1 MENGHMGPRL
11 KIKFTAALALLL
23 IAIAPGCAPD
33 PMFMECPLS
42 NSIVAECQTDED
54 SILFT
59 CVVAEHPY
67 CLDSICASWQ
77 GGPAECTQACQTD
90 SECPAGSTCQEH
102 LDLSF
107 CVRNVHLNAFV
118 YDLPDVTDEDS
129 STEP

>member
-1 MENGHMGPRL
+1 MGQL
-11 KIKFTAALALLL
+11 GKTKYAALAALFWMGLTT
-23 IAIAPGCAPD
+23 GCAPD
-33 PMFMECPLS
+33 PLFMECPLS

-67 CLDSICASWQ
+67 CLESICASWQ
-77 GGPAECTQACQTD
+77 GAPAECTQACSSD
-90 SECPAGSTCQEH
+90 GDCPAGSTCQNH

-118 YDLPDVTDEDS
+118 YDLPDTVSEGDTG
-129 STEP
+129 TEP

>member
-1 MENGHMGPRL
+1 MGHRL
-11 KIKFTAALALLL
+11 KLRYMVAFALLWL
-23 IAIAPGCAPD
+23 ATGPGCAPD

-54 SILFT
+54 TILFT

-77 GGPAECTQACQTD
+77 GSPAECTQSCQSD
-90 SECPAGSTCQEH
+90 GDCPAGSTCQTH
-102 LDLSF
+102 LNLSF

-118 YDLPDVTDEDS
+118 YDLPDVTQDDAG
-129 STEP
+129 TDP